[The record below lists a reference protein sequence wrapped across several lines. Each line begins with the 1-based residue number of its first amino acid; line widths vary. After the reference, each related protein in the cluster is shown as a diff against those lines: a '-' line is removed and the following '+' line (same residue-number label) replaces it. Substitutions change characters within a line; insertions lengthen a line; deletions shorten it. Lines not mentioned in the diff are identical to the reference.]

1 MEMRVVC
8 KPIWQWWVI
17 YLLLVTVTS
26 CIHEYGSFA
35 EVTFVNHSSYDLHL
49 LLTFEQDFRGV
60 CNFDTNNIKI
70 EKKQNISLTFVAGF
84 SDIAPEVN
92 YGIKTITFS
101 NLTDDTTIVT
111 KENDNLFVVTGGEK
125 TRYGGEEVYY
135 RMEITDELLRE

>member
-1 MEMRVVC
+1 MEKHTVC
-8 KPIWQWWVI
+8 KPVWRWWVI
-17 YLLLVTVTS
+17 CLLLVTVTS

-84 SDIAPEVN
+84 SDIVPEVN
-92 YGIKTITFS
+92 YGIRTITFL
-101 NLTDDTTIVT
+101 NLTDDTTIVI
-111 KENDNLFVVTGGEK
+111 KENDNLFVVTKIEKHKSGGE
-125 TRYGGEEVYY
+125 TAYY
-135 RMEITDELLRE
+135 RLEITDELLRE